1 MNPSRWTSLAAPLAA
16 GLLALGL
23 STDAA
28 ATEIGT
34 SRSFGLGL
42 QLGDPVGLTGK
53 FYLGG
58 RTNAI
63 DFVVGSHYYNNDY
76 YYSNIALQAAF
87 HWHLVEL
94 TSGGG
99 VAIPFRIGVGGF
111 FVAGDY
117 YYNDHYDDFGLG
129 ARVPFGLDFD
139 LEQAPVQF
147 YVELAFDLV
156 LFPYPGPYLD
166 GGVGFRYYF

>member
-1 MNPSRWTSLAAPLAA
+1 MT
-16 GLLALGL
+16 LLALAALAG
-23 STDAA
+23 DAH

-34 SRSFGLGL
+34 SNMFGLGI

-53 FYLGG
+53 YYLGG

-63 DFVVGSHYYNNDY
+63 DFTVGSHYYNNDY
-76 YYSNIALQAAF
+76 YYSNLAVQAAF

-111 FVAGDY
+111 LVFGDY
-117 YYNDHYDDFGLG
+117 YYNGHYDEFGLG

-139 LEQAPVQF
+139 LESIPMQF

-156 LFPYPGPYLD
+156 LFPAPGPYVD